1 MSNNPMPPA
10 TTSEPHATPT
20 ICGAKTRSGKPC
32 RQHPIRGGTRCRM
45 HGGSAPRALA
55 KANRRVIEARI
66 QGELAKREIEPI
78 TDPVAAYADLAGEI
92 WQWKEIARAHIAD
105 LQTWATANIVTGV
118 DEVSALVQ
126 IYERAL
132 ERAQR
137 SLADML
143 RIGLTAEHLRQAR
156 ERPTLDQAQA
166 FQRVLELLLEQL
178 QLTDVQR
185 ALVPQALAT
194 ALTQE
199 GLL

>member
-1 MSNNPMPPA
+1 MSNNPTPPA
-10 TTSEPHATPT
+10 PGAEPHAAPK

-45 HGGSAPRALA
+45 HGGSTPRALVA
-55 KANRRVIEARI
+55 ANRRTLEACI

-78 TDPVAAYADLAGEI
+78 TDPVAAYADLVGE
-92 WQWKEIARAHIAD
+92 
-105 LQTWATANIVTGV
+105 TWAFKELAREKITELRAWTTVNVITGT
-118 DEVSALVQ
+118 DEASAILQV
-126 IYERAL
+126 YERSL
-132 ERAQR
+132 DRAQR

-156 ERPTLDQAQA
+156 ERPTLDQAKA
-166 FQRVLELLLEQL
+166 FQRVLDHILEQL
-178 QLTDVQR
+178 QLTDTQR

>member
-1 MSNNPMPPA
+1 MSSNPTPPA
-10 TTSEPHATPT
+10 PTTEPHTTPT

-32 RQHPIRGGTRCRM
+32 QQRPIRGGTRCRM
-45 HGGSAPRALA
+45 HGGSTPRALA

-66 QGELAKREIEPI
+66 QGELEARGWEALA
-78 TDPVAAYADLAGEI
+78 DPVAAYADLAGEI

-105 LQTWATANIVTGV
+105 LQTWATVNIVTGV

-156 ERPTLDQAQA
+156 ERPTLDQAQT

-178 QLTDVQR
+178 QLTDTQR

>member
-1 MSNNPMPPA
+1 MSSNPTPPA
-10 TTSEPHATPT
+10 ANSEPHATPV

-45 HGGSAPRALA
+45 HGGSAPRAIVA
-55 KANRRVIEARI
+55 ANRRTLEARI

-78 TDPVAAYADLAGEI
+78 VDPVAAYADLVGE
-92 WQWKEIARAHIAD
+92 
-105 LQTWATANIVTGV
+105 TWAFKELAREKITELRAWATVNVITGT
-118 DEVSALVQ
+118 DEASAILQV
-126 IYERAL
+126 YERSL
-132 ERAQR
+132 DRAQR

-156 ERPTLDQAQA
+156 ERPTLDQAQT
-166 FQRVLELLLEQL
+166 FQRILDHILEQL
-178 QLTDVQR
+178 QLTDMQR
-185 ALVPQALAT
+185 TLVPQALSA

>member
-1 MSNNPMPPA
+1 MTNNPTPSVDN
-10 TTSEPHATPT
+10 SEPHATPV

-66 QGELAKREIEPI
+66 QGELEARGWEALA
-78 TDPVAAYADLAGEI
+78 DPVAAYADLAGEI
-92 WQWKEIARAHIAD
+92 WQWKEIARTHIAD
-105 LQTWATANIVTGV
+105 LQAWATVNIVTGV

-156 ERPTLDQAQA
+156 ERPTLDQAQT
-166 FQRVLELLLEQL
+166 FQRILDHILEQL
-178 QLTDVQR
+178 QLTDAQR
-185 ALVPQALAT
+185 ALVPQALSA

>member
-10 TTSEPHATPT
+10 TTSEPHATPV
-20 ICGAKTRSGKPC
+20 ICGARTRSGKPC
-32 RQHPIRGGTRCRM
+32 QQHPIRGGTRCRM
-45 HGGSAPRALA
+45 HGGSAPRALVA
-55 KANRRVIEARI
+55 ANRRTLEARI

-78 TDPVAAYADLAGEI
+78 TDPVAAYADLVGE
-92 WQWKEIARAHIAD
+92 
-105 LQTWATANIVTGV
+105 TWAFKELAREKITELRAWTTTNVITGT
-118 DEVSALVQ
+118 DEAAAILQV
-126 IYERAL
+126 YERSL
-132 ERAQR
+132 DRAQR

-156 ERPTLDQAQA
+156 ERPTLDQAKV

-178 QLTDVQR
+178 QLTDAQR

>member
-10 TTSEPHATPT
+10 SNSEPHATPT

-66 QGELAKREIEPI
+66 QGELEARGWEALA
-78 TDPVAAYADLAGEI
+78 DPVAAYADLAGEI

-105 LQTWATANIVTGV
+105 LQTWATVNIVTGV

-156 ERPTLDQAQA
+156 ERPTLDQAKA
-166 FQRVLELLLEQL
+166 FQRVLDHILEQL
-178 QLTDVQR
+178 QLTDTQR
-185 ALVPQALAT
+185 ALVPQALAM
-194 ALTQE
+194 ALSQE

>member
-1 MSNNPMPPA
+1 MSNNPMHPA
-10 TTSEPHATPT
+10 DSSEPHATPV

-32 RQHPIRGGTRCRM
+32 RQYPSRGGTRCRM

-66 QGELAKREIEPI
+66 QGELEARGWEALA
-78 TDPVAAYADLAGEI
+78 DPVAAYADLAGEI

-105 LQTWATANIVTGV
+105 LQTWATVNIVTGV

-156 ERPTLDQAQA
+156 ERPTLDQAQT
-166 FQRVLELLLEQL
+166 FQRVLEQLLDQL
-178 QLTDVQR
+178 QLTDMQR
-185 ALVPQALAT
+185 TLVPQALSA

>member
-1 MSNNPMPPA
+1 MPPA
-10 TTSEPHATPT
+10 PTTEPHATPA

-32 RQHPIRGGTRCRM
+32 QQHPIRGGTRCRM

-55 KANRRVIEARI
+55 AANRRTLEARI

-78 TDPVAAYADLAGEI
+78 ADPVAAYADLVGE
-92 WQWKEIARAHIAD
+92 
-105 LQTWATANIVTGV
+105 TWAFKELAREKIAELRAWTIVNVITGT
-118 DEVSALVQ
+118 DEAAAILQV
-126 IYERAL
+126 YERAL

-156 ERPTLDQAQA
+156 ERPTLDQAKA
-166 FQRVLELLLEQL
+166 FQRVLDHILEQL
-178 QLTDVQR
+178 QLTDTQR
-185 ALVPQALAT
+185 TLVPQALAT

>member
-1 MSNNPMPPA
+1 MSSNPIPSVDS
-10 TTSEPHATPT
+10 SEPHATPT
-20 ICGAKTRSGKPC
+20 VCGAKTRSGKPC
-32 RQHPIRGGTRCRM
+32 QQHPIRGGTRCRM

-66 QGELAKREIEPI
+66 QGELEARGWEALA
-78 TDPVAAYADLAGEI
+78 DPVAAYADLAGEI

-105 LQTWATANIVTGV
+105 LQTWATVNIVTGV

-156 ERPTLDQAQA
+156 ERPALDQAKA
-166 FQRVLELLLEQL
+166 FQRVLDHILEQL
-178 QLTDVQR
+178 QLTDTQR
-185 ALVPQALAT
+185 TLVPQALSA

>member
-1 MSNNPMPPA
+1 MP
-10 TTSEPHATPT
+10 TP
-20 ICGAKTRSGKPC
+20 
-32 RQHPIRGGTRCRM
+32 
-45 HGGSAPRALA
+45 
-55 KANRRVIEARI
+55 
-66 QGELAKREIEPI
+66 
-78 TDPVAAYADLAGEI
+78 
-92 WQWKEIARAHIAD
+92 
-105 LQTWATANIVTGV
+105 WATVNIVTGV

-137 SLADML
+137 ALTDML

-156 ERPTLDQAQA
+156 ERPTLDQAKV

-178 QLTDVQR
+178 QLTDTQR

>member
-10 TTSEPHATPT
+10 PTTEPHATPA
-20 ICGAKTRSGKPC
+20 ICGAKTRSGEPC
-32 RQHPIRGGTRCRM
+32 RQRPIRGGTRCRM
-45 HGGSAPRALA
+45 HGGSTPRALA

-66 QGELAKREIEPI
+66 QGELEARGWEALA
-78 TDPVAAYADLAGEI
+78 DPVAAYADLAGEI

-105 LQTWATANIVTGV
+105 LQTWATVNIVTGV

-166 FQRVLELLLEQL
+166 FQRVLDQLLEQL
-178 QLTDVQR
+178 QLTDAQR

>member
-1 MSNNPMPPA
+1 MSSNPMPPA
-10 TTSEPHATPT
+10 ATPEPHATPV

-45 HGGSAPRALA
+45 HGGATPRALA

-66 QGELAKREIEPI
+66 QGELEARGWEALA
-78 TDPVAAYADLAGEI
+78 DPVAAYADLAGEI

-105 LQTWATANIVTGV
+105 LQTWATVNIVTGV

-156 ERPTLDQAQA
+156 ERPTLDQAQT
-166 FQRVLELLLEQL
+166 FQRVLEQLLDQL
-178 QLTDVQR
+178 QLTDTQR
-185 ALVPQALAT
+185 TLVPQALSA

>member
-1 MSNNPMPPA
+1 MSGNPTPPA
-10 TTSEPHATPT
+10 PGPEPHATPV

-66 QGELAKREIEPI
+66 QGELEARGWEALA
-78 TDPVAAYADLAGEI
+78 DPVAAYADLAGEI
-92 WQWKEIARAHIAD
+92 WQWKEIARTHIAD
-105 LQTWATANIVTGV
+105 LQAWATVNIVTGV

-156 ERPTLDQAQA
+156 ERPTLDQAQT
-166 FQRVLELLLEQL
+166 FQRILDHILEQL
-178 QLTDVQR
+178 RLTDTQR
-185 ALVPQALAT
+185 ALVPQALAA

>member
-10 TTSEPHATPT
+10 PTTEPHATPA

-32 RQHPIRGGTRCRM
+32 QQRPIRGGTRCRM
-45 HGGSAPRALA
+45 HGGATPRALA

-66 QGELAKREIEPI
+66 QGELEARGWEALA
-78 TDPVAAYADLAGEI
+78 DPVAAYADLAGEI

-105 LQTWATANIVTGV
+105 LQTWATVNIVTGV

-166 FQRVLELLLEQL
+166 FQRVLDQLLEQL
-178 QLTDVQR
+178 QLTDAQR